1 MKIFKVKERMLRK
14 IGVVIILC
22 LSSLFV
28 FSQNVV
34 KLTSG
39 WDFFRSDIGGPWEAF
54 RPGKKDSPESI
65 PVWEKVNLPHCYNA
79 TDAVDPYGKYYQGPA
94 WYRNFLDVNNPY
106 VGGRTLLHFQG
117 AGQKTQVYVFSK
129 LVGLHVGGYDEFD
142 VDITDAVKEFQ
153 GNKDFK
159 TSYDSKIPIAIRC
172 DNSRDLELIP
182 SNLSDFTLYGGIYRN
197 LTLKYVPSVAF
208 EHVLTKPV
216 LSENMKEGTIAFS
229 AQMYKGFVGNKAEVA
244 VRVIDPNAKLVY
256 NQVHALSLTSDA
268 IQLRSV
274 KIKNP
279 ILWSTDNPKLYTYE
293 IVLKT
298 DAGEQKLS
306 GKLGFRTFEFVK
318 KGPFKLNGTRLLLRG
333 THRHED
339 HAGLGQAMT
348 EELIRKE
355 MIMIKDMGANFIRL
369 GHYQQSKQVLEL
381 CDSLGILVWEEIP
394 WCRGGLGG
402 DVYQE
407 QARRMLLNMITQHYN
422 HPSIIL
428 WGLGNENDWPGDF
441 QEFDKEKI
449 RAFMLELN
457 QLSHKLDPNRKTC
470 IRRCEFCKDIVDVY
484 SPSIWAGW
492 YRGKYTEYKANTEKE
507 INAVDRFFHAEWGG
521 DSHAR
526 RHSENPDRVSELIQ
540 TGKGADE
547 RQGDFSFVGGDT
559 RASKD
564 GDWSETYI
572 CNLIDW
578 HLKEQETMPQ
588 LTGSAY
594 WTFKDFATPIRPENP
609 VPFVNQKGVVER
621 DLTPKES
628 YYVFQSYWSSKPMA
642 HIYGHTWPIR
652 WGKEDETKI
661 LKVYSNCQQAELFL
675 NNKSMGVKK
684 RNSQDF
690 PAAGLHWLV
699 GFNKGTN
706 NVKVIAKQNKTVVT
720 DEINFQYQTEKWG
733 VPAALWLEV
742 IENKGDTVKVQVN
755 ILDNKGVKCLDSR
768 NYVEFSCVGEGSL
781 IENTGTSTGS
791 KKVQAY
797 NGRAI
802 ISIKKNDGKSI
813 ICVKSNGIKSAFID
827 AF

>member
-1 MKIFKVKERMLRK
+1 MRK
-14 IGVVIILC
+14 IGFVVILC

-28 FSQNVV
+28 FSQNDV

-39 WDFFRSDIGGPWEAF
+39 WEFFRSDIGGSWEAF
-54 RPGKKDSPESI
+54 RPSKKDSPESI

-79 TDAVDPYGKYYQGPA
+79 TDAVEPYGKYYQGPA
-94 WYRNFLDVNNPY
+94 WYRNLLEINNPY

-129 LVGLHVGGYDEFD
+129 LVGTHVGGYDEFSI
-142 VDITDAVKEFQ
+142 DITDAVKEFQ
-153 GNKDFK
+153 GNKSFK
-159 TSYDSKIPIAIRC
+159 NLYGSKIPIAIRC

-197 LTLKYVPSVAF
+197 LTLKYIPSVAL
-208 EHVLTKPV
+208 EHVLVKPV
-216 LSENMKEGTIAFS
+216 LSENMKEGSIVFS
-229 AQMYKGFVGNKAEVA
+229 AQMYKDLVGSKADVT
-244 VRVIDPNAKLVY
+244 VRVIDANNKVAY
-256 NQVHALSLTSDA
+256 NQVHTLSLTSDEF
-268 IQLRSV
+268 QVFNV

-293 IVLKT
+293 LVLKT

-306 GKLGFRTFEFVK
+306 GKIGFRTFEFVK
-318 KGPFKLNGTRLLLRG
+318 KGFFKLNGTRLLLRG

-355 MIMIKDMGANFIRL
+355 MMMIKDMGANFIRL
-369 GHYQQSKQVLEL
+369 GHYQQSRQVLEL

-402 DVYQE
+402 DVYKE
-407 QARRMLLNMITQHYN
+407 QARRMLRNMITQHYN

-449 RAFMLELN
+449 RGFMSELN
-457 QLSHKLDPNRKTC
+457 QLSHTLDPDRKTC

-507 INAVDRFFHAEWGG
+507 IAAVDRFFHAEWGG

-628 YYVFQSYWSSKPMA
+628 YYVFQSYWSKEPMA
-642 HIYGHTWPIR
+642 HIYGHTWPVR
-652 WGKEDETKI
+652 WGKEGETKI
-661 LKVYSNCQQAELFL
+661 LKVYSNCEQAELFL
-675 NNKSMGVKK
+675 NNKSLGVKK

-690 PAAGLHWLV
+690 PAAGFHWLV
-699 GFNKGTN
+699 ALSKGTN
-706 NVKVIAKQNKTVVT
+706 NVKVIAKQYKTVVT
-720 DEINFQYQTEKWG
+720 DEISFLYQTEEWG
-733 VPAALWLEV
+733 APSKIVLEI
-742 IENKGDTVKVQVN
+742 IEEKADIVTVQAKLLDKNGVQ
-755 ILDNKGVKCLDSR
+755 CLDSR
-768 NYVEFSCVGEGSL
+768 DYVEFSQIGDGSL
-781 IENTGTSTGS
+781 IHNMGTSTAS
-791 KKVQAY
+791 KKIQAY

-802 ISIKKNDGKSI
+802 ISIKKNKGKSV
-813 ICVKSNGIKSAFID
+813 ICVKSSNIQPVFINV
-827 AF
+827 F